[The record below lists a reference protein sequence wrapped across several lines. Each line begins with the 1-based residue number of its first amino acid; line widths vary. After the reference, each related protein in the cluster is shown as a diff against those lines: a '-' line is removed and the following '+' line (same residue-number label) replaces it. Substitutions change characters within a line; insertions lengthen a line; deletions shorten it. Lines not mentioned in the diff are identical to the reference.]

1 MTASRLSYASG
12 EATAPFIGAT
22 IGQQFDIAVARWGD
36 RLGLVSSGQNIRW
49 SYKELGER
57 VDAVAAGFLSLGLAP
72 GDRVGIWSPNNAEW
86 IITQFATAKAGLILV
101 NINPAYRTSELEY
114 CLKKVGCKAL
124 VFASRF
130 KTSDYGAMLR
140 EIAPE
145 IDIAER
151 GQLKTGALPDLR
163 FLIRIGAA
171 GEGGG
176 FMDFDALAPLG
187 DEKAR
192 AHLEALG
199 DTLQFDDPINIQF
212 TSGTTGSPKGATLTH
227 HNILNN
233 GFFIGQTLRYTE
245 EDRVCVPV
253 PLYHCFGM
261 VIGALACLTHGAAL
275 VLPGEAFDPLATLQ
289 AIEAERCTSV
299 YGVPTMFI
307 AELDHPEFAHFDM
320 SSLRTGVMAGSPCP
334 AEVMR
339 RCIDRMNL
347 SEMTIC
353 YGMTETSPVS
363 MQTRI
368 GDPLDKQVSTVG
380 CVHPH
385 LEVKI
390 VDADGRIVP
399 RGAVGEFCL
408 RGYSVMAGY
417 WADTEA
423 SAAAIDSA
431 RWMHSGDLASMDEDG
446 YVNIVGR
453 IKDMVI
459 RGGENI
465 YPKEIEE
472 FFYAHP
478 DVQEV
483 QVFGVSDARFGEE
496 ICAWIKL
503 REGARVSAEEL
514 RGWCSGKIAH
524 YKVPRHIQFVTD
536 FPMTVTGKAQKF
548 KMRETAE
555 AMLAKEARA

>member
-1 MTASRLSYASG
+1 MTTTQLSYASG
-12 EATAPFIGAT
+12 AATVPFIGTT
-22 IGQQFDIAVARWGD
+22 IGQQFDNTVTRWGD
-36 RLGLVSSGQNIRW
+36 RLGLVSRGQDIRW
-49 SYKELGER
+49 SYAELAQR
-57 VDAVAAGFLSLGLAP
+57 VEAAAAGLLALGLAP

-124 VFASRF
+124 IFAHRF

-145 IDIAER
+145 IDSA
-151 GQLKTGALPDLR
+151 TPGALEAKALPELRLLIQIGGADAPGQIGFDDLMNR
-163 FLIRIGAA
+163 GTEEAH
-171 GEGGG
+171 
-176 FMDFDALAPLG
+176 
-187 DEKAR
+187 AR
-192 AHLEALG
+192 LEALSQ
-199 DTLQFDDPINIQF
+199 TLQFDDPINIQF

-233 GFFIGQTLRYTE
+233 GYFIGQTLRYTE
-245 EDRVCVPV
+245 ADRVCVPV

-275 VLPGEAFDPLATLQ
+275 VLPGEAFDPLATLR

-307 AELDHPEFAHFDM
+307 AELDHPEFDRFDM
-320 SSLRTGVMAGSPCP
+320 STLRTGVMAGSPCP

-339 RCIDRMNL
+339 RCIARMNL
-347 SEMTIC
+347 TEMTIC

-390 VDADGRIVP
+390 VDDQGCILP
-399 RGAVGEFCL
+399 RGEVGEFCL

-417 WADTEA
+417 WGDAEA
-423 SAAAIDSA
+423 SAAAIDAA
-431 RWMHSGDLASMDEDG
+431 RWMHSGDLASMDADG
-446 YVNIVGR
+446 YVTIEGR

-465 YPKEIEE
+465 YPKEVEE
-472 FFYAHP
+472 FFYTHP

-483 QVFGVSDARFGEE
+483 QVFR
-496 ICAWIKL
+496 
-503 REGARVSAEEL
+503 RV
-514 RGWCSGKIAH
+514 R
-524 YKVPRHIQFVTD
+524 
-536 FPMTVTGKAQKF
+536 
-548 KMRETAE
+548 
-555 AMLAKEARA
+555 